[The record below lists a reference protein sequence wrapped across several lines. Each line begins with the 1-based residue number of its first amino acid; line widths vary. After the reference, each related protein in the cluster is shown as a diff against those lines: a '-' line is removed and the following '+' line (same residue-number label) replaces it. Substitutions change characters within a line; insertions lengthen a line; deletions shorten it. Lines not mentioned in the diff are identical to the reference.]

1 MNKDDILM
9 AAQEESKKKNSIG
22 EYEKEKA
29 RVGIMWASGI
39 CILVLAAMVVAEL
52 IVKKQFDLGKV
63 GLFLLFPSVMNLY
76 EGTRTKNKKMKVFGI
91 IEAVFAEACFIL
103 YIGAYF
109 V

>member
-1 MNKDDILM
+1 MNRDDILK
-9 AAQEESKKKNSIG
+9 AAQMESQKKNSSG

-29 RVGIMWASGI
+29 RVGIIWASGI

-52 IVKKQFDLGKV
+52 VIKKQFDFGKV
-63 GLFLLFPSVMNLY
+63 GLFLLFPAVMNLY
-76 EGTRTKNKKMKVFGI
+76 EGTKTKNKKMKVFGI
-91 IEAVFAEACFIL
+91 IEAVFAAACFVL